1 MCRRRATGKSSHTRY
16 SWATNHGAAAPIG
29 SHSDSDRKSYSGLP
43 ACSPREDD
51 RLVCPAWRV
60 GSWVPQSPIARPSDP
75 IRMSFETGLLLSFFV
90 HSLANGRCA
99 NYLINLIFCQVMF
112 PDSLSEQNSYR
123 SRCRQGPRGVPPTNL
138 AIIDSVG

>member
-29 SHSDSDRKSYSGLP
+29 SHSDSERKSYSGLP

-75 IRMSFETGLLLSFFV
+75 IHMSFETGLLLPFFA
-90 HSLANGRCA
+90 HSLAHGRCA
-99 NYLINLIFCQVMF
+99 NYLINRDCSR
-112 PDSLSEQNSYR
+112 DSGFDMDRAGDRFYTTAPNLFF
-123 SRCRQGPRGVPPTNL
+123 QGSQLCSDRVNTC
-138 AIIDSVG
+138 

>member
-75 IRMSFETGLLLSFFV
+75 IHMSFETGLLLPFFA

-99 NYLINLIFCQVMF
+99 NYLINLIFCQVLF
-112 PDSLSEQNSYR
+112 PDSLLVVDSCPHMLRAAQPLI
-123 SRCRQGPRGVPPTNL
+123 SR
-138 AIIDSVG
+138 